1 MSASGGS
8 SAASDPIVSQP
19 GAAARANHRV
29 IGIVLAIASCSLYGM
44 NPVFSVN
51 AYDDGA
57 NSRGLMI
64 ARFLIAA
71 PLLLAYRLVAVRGV
85 KWPRGR
91 DLLEIFLFGFVG
103 FTFQSFFYF
112 GAIERMASGLV
123 SVIFYCFPIMAVLLA
138 WWLLKHKPSSAIWV
152 CLVLTVAGVGLTAGE
167 VSGAETTGIAL
178 TLAGALTYT
187 FYVVLSSRV
196 MPRYDGI
203 TGLTIVLFGAMAGWL
218 VLWAIRPFGMQ
229 VEFPETSFGWANVAI
244 IATFGTIVPMGTF
257 FAAMKRVG
265 PGPTSVASAFEPV
278 VTIAAGTLLL
288 DERLTGRSVI
298 GATLVIAAVVLL
310 ALSEARR
317 DVGSLTS
324 ASPGGA
330 AHN

>member
-1 MSASGGS
+1 MPSNADAQGSGGT
-8 SAASDPIVSQP
+8 PHV
-19 GAAARANHRV
+19 GARGNHRV
-29 IGIVLAIASCSLYGM
+29 TGIVLAVASCSLYGI

-57 NSRGLMI
+57 NSRGLMV
-64 ARFLIAA
+64 ARFLISA
-71 PLLLAYRLVAVRGV
+71 PLLLAYRLVAARGAR
-85 KWPRGR
+85 WPRGR
-91 DLLEIFLFGFVG
+91 DLAEIFLFGFVG

-112 GAIERMASGLV
+112 GAIERMPSGLV
-123 SVIFYCFPIMAVLLA
+123 SVIFYCFPVMAVLLA
-138 WWLLKHKPSSAIWV
+138 WWLLKHRPSKAIGL
-152 CLVLTVAGVGLTAGE
+152 CLVLTVVGVGLTAGE

-218 VLWAIRPFGMQ
+218 LLWLVRPFGMD
-229 VEFPETSFGWANVAI
+229 VRFPNTSFGWVNVAV
-244 IATFGTIVPMGTF
+244 IATLGTIAPMGAF

-278 VTIAAGTLLL
+278 VTIAAGMLFL
-288 DERLTGRSVI
+288 DERITARIVV
-298 GATLVIAAVVLL
+298 GAALVITAVVLL

-317 DVGSLTS
+317 DVASLTS

>member
-1 MSASGGS
+1 
-8 SAASDPIVSQP
+8 
-19 GAAARANHRV
+19 
-29 IGIVLAIASCSLYGM
+29 
-44 NPVFSVN
+44 
-51 AYDDGA
+51 
-57 NSRGLMI
+57 
-64 ARFLIAA
+64 
-71 PLLLAYRLVAVRGV
+71 
-85 KWPRGR
+85 
-91 DLLEIFLFGFVG
+91 
-103 FTFQSFFYF
+103 
-112 GAIERMASGLV
+112 
-123 SVIFYCFPIMAVLLA
+123 
-138 WWLLKHKPSSAIWV
+138 
-152 CLVLTVAGVGLTAGE
+152 
-167 VSGAETTGIAL
+167 
-178 TLAGALTYT
+178 
-187 FYVVLSSRV
+187 
-196 MPRYDGI
+196 
-203 TGLTIVLFGAMAGWL
+203 MAGWL

-229 VEFPETSFGWANVAI
+229 VEFPETNFGWANVAI

-317 DVGSLTS
+317 DVGSLTR

>member
-1 MSASGGS
+1 
-8 SAASDPIVSQP
+8 VRNNQ
-19 GAAARANHRV
+19 RV
-29 IGIVLAIASCSLYGM
+29 VGITLAVLSCTLYGI
-44 NPVFSVN
+44 NPLFSMN

-71 PLLLAYRLVAVRGV
+71 PLLLAYRFITVRGSV
-85 KWPRGR
+85 WPRGR
-91 DLLEIFLFGFVG
+91 DLGEIFLFGYLG

-123 SVIFYCFPIMAVLLA
+123 SVIFYCFPVMAVLLA
-138 WWLLKHKPSSAIWV
+138 WWLLKHRPSKVIGI
-152 CLVLTVAGVGLTAGE
+152 CLVATVVGVGLTAGE
-167 VSGAETTGIAL
+167 VSGAETTGVAL

-203 TGLTIVLFGAMAGWL
+203 TGLTIVLFGAMFGWL
-218 VLWAIRPFGMQ
+218 TLWLIRPFNMQ
-229 VEFPETSFGWANVAI
+229 VRFPESTSGWLNITVL
-244 IATFGTIVPMGTF
+244 ATFGTIAAMGAF

-278 VTIAAGTLLL
+278 VTIAGGTLFLN
-288 DERLTGRSVI
+288 EALTSRIVL
-298 GATLVIAAVVLL
+298 GATLVIGAVILL
-310 ALSEARR
+310 TLGEARR
-317 DVGSLTS
+317 DVSSLTS
-324 ASPGGA
+324 ATPGGA

>member
-1 MSASGGS
+1 MSNNAVP
-8 SAASDPIVSQP
+8 ATAPT
-19 GAAARANHRV
+19 NHRV
-29 IGIVLAIASCSLYGM
+29 AGIALAVVSCTLYGI
-44 NPVFSVN
+44 NPLFSVN

-64 ARFLIAA
+64 ARFLVAA
-71 PLLLAYRLVAVRGV
+71 PLLLVYRLIAVRGSR
-85 KWPRGR
+85 WPRGR
-91 DLLEIFLFGFVG
+91 DLLEIFLFGYIG
-103 FTFQSFFYF
+103 FTLQSFFYF

-138 WWLLKHKPSSAIWV
+138 WWLLKHKPSNVIGL
-152 CLVLTVAGVGLTAGE
+152 CLMLTVVGVGLTAGE
-167 VSGAETTGIAL
+167 VSGAETTGVAL

-203 TGLTIVLFGAMAGWL
+203 TGLTVVLFGAMVGWL
-218 VLWAIRPFGMQ
+218 TLWAIRPFGME
-229 VEFPETSFGWANVAI
+229 VTFPTSNFGWMNVVI
-244 IATFGTIVPMGTF
+244 IATFGTIVPMGAF

-278 VTIAAGTLLL
+278 VTIAAGMLFL
-288 DERLTGRSVI
+288 DEQLTVRIVV
-298 GATLVIAAVVLL
+298 GATLVIAAVVML

-317 DVGSLTS
+317 DVSSLTS

>member
-1 MSASGGS
+1 MAGI
-8 SAASDPIVSQP
+8 ALAVVS
-19 GAAARANHRV
+19 
-29 IGIVLAIASCSLYGM
+29 CTLYGI
-44 NPVFSVN
+44 NPLFSVN

-64 ARFLIAA
+64 ARFLVAA
-71 PLLLAYRLVAVRGV
+71 PLLLVYRLIAVRGSR
-85 KWPRGR
+85 WPRGR
-91 DLLEIFLFGFVG
+91 DLLEIFLFGYIG
-103 FTFQSFFYF
+103 FTLQSFFYF

-138 WWLLKHKPSSAIWV
+138 WWLLKHKPSNVIGL
-152 CLVLTVAGVGLTAGE
+152 CLMLTVVGVGLTAGE
-167 VSGAETTGIAL
+167 VSGAETTGVAL

-203 TGLTIVLFGAMAGWL
+203 TGLTVVLFGAMVGWL
-218 VLWAIRPFGMQ
+218 TLWAIRPFGME
-229 VEFPETSFGWANVAI
+229 VTFPTSNFGWMNVVI
-244 IATFGTIVPMGTF
+244 IATFGTIVPMGAF

-278 VTIAAGTLLL
+278 VTIAAGMLFL
-288 DERLTGRSVI
+288 DEQLTVRIVV
-298 GATLVIAAVVLL
+298 GATVVIAAVVML

-317 DVGSLTS
+317 DVSSLTS

>member
-1 MSASGGS
+1 
-8 SAASDPIVSQP
+8 
-19 GAAARANHRV
+19 
-29 IGIVLAIASCSLYGM
+29 VLAVVSCTLYGI
-44 NPVFSVN
+44 NPLFSVN

-64 ARFLIAA
+64 ARFLVAA
-71 PLLLAYRLVAVRGV
+71 PLLLLYRLIAVRGAR
-85 KWPRGR
+85 WPRGR
-91 DLLEIFLFGFVG
+91 DLIEIFLFGFIG
-103 FTFQSFFYF
+103 FTLQSFFYF

-138 WWLLKHKPSSAIWV
+138 WWLLKHKPSNVIGL
-152 CLVLTVAGVGLTAGE
+152 CLVLTVVGVGLTAGE
-167 VSGAETTGIAL
+167 VSGAETTGVAL

-203 TGLTIVLFGAMAGWL
+203 TGLTVVLFGAMVGWL
-218 VLWAIRPFGMQ
+218 VLWLTRPFGME
-229 VEFPETSFGWANVAI
+229 VSFPTTNLGWLNVVV
-244 IATFGTIVPMGTF
+244 IATFGTIVPMGAF

-278 VTIAAGTLLL
+278 VTIAAGMLFL
-288 DERLTGRSVI
+288 DEQLTLRITI
-298 GATLVIAAVVLL
+298 GATLVIAAVVML

-324 ASPGGA
+324 ASPGGV

>member
-1 MSASGGS
+1 MSNN
-8 SAASDPIVSQP
+8 AAPATAQT
-19 GAAARANHRV
+19 NHRV
-29 IGIVLAIASCSLYGM
+29 AGIALAVVSCTLYGI
-44 NPVFSVN
+44 NPLFSVN

-64 ARFLIAA
+64 ARFLVAA
-71 PLLLAYRLVAVRGV
+71 PLLLVYRLIAVRGSR
-85 KWPRGR
+85 WPRGR
-91 DLLEIFLFGFVG
+91 DLLEIFLFGYIG
-103 FTFQSFFYF
+103 FTLQSFFYF

-138 WWLLKHKPSSAIWV
+138 WWLLKHKPSNVIGL
-152 CLVLTVAGVGLTAGE
+152 CLMLTVVGVGLTAGE
-167 VSGAETTGIAL
+167 VSGAETTGVAL

-203 TGLTIVLFGAMAGWL
+203 TGLTVVLFGAMVGWL
-218 VLWAIRPFGMQ
+218 TLWAIRPFGME
-229 VEFPETSFGWANVAI
+229 VTFPTSNFGWMNVVI
-244 IATFGTIVPMGTF
+244 IATFGTIVPMGAF

-278 VTIAAGTLLL
+278 VTIAAGMLFL
-288 DERLTGRSVI
+288 DEQLTVRIVV
-298 GATLVIAAVVLL
+298 GATVVIAAVVML

-317 DVGSLTS
+317 DVSSLTS

>member
-1 MSASGGS
+1 MSGS
-8 SAASDPIVSQP
+8 DVSV
-19 GAAARANHRV
+19 GARGNHRV
-29 IGIVLAIASCSLYGM
+29 TGIALAVVSCTLYGI
-44 NPVFSVN
+44 NPLFSVN

-64 ARFLIAA
+64 ARFLVAA
-71 PLLLAYRLVAVRGV
+71 PLLLLYRLIAVRGAR
-85 KWPRGR
+85 WPRGR
-91 DLLEIFLFGFVG
+91 DLIEIFLFGFIG
-103 FTFQSFFYF
+103 FTLQSFFYF

-138 WWLLKHKPSSAIWV
+138 WWLLKHKPSNVIGL
-152 CLVLTVAGVGLTAGE
+152 CLVLTVVGVGLTAGE
-167 VSGAETTGIAL
+167 VSGAETTGVAL

-203 TGLTIVLFGAMAGWL
+203 TGLTVVLFGAMVGWL
-218 VLWAIRPFGMQ
+218 MLWLTRPFGME
-229 VEFPETSFGWANVAI
+229 VSFPTTNFGWLNVVV
-244 IATFGTIVPMGTF
+244 IATFGTIVPMGAF

-278 VTIAAGTLLL
+278 VTIAAGMLFL
-288 DERLTGRSVI
+288 DEPLTLRITI
-298 GATLVIAAVVLL
+298 GATLVIAAVVML

-324 ASPGGA
+324 ATPGGA

>member
-1 MSASGGS
+1 MRRN
-8 SAASDPIVSQP
+8 Q
-19 GAAARANHRV
+19 RV
-29 IGIVLAIASCSLYGM
+29 VGITLAVASCTLYGI
-44 NPVFSVN
+44 NPLFSMN

-71 PLLLAYRLVAVRGV
+71 PLLFVYRAVTLRGAA
-85 KWPRGR
+85 WPRGR
-91 DLLEIFLFGFVG
+91 DLARIFLFGYVG
-103 FTFQSFFYF
+103 FTMQSFFYF
-112 GAIERMASGLV
+112 GAIERMDSGLV
-123 SVIFYCFPIMAVLLA
+123 SVIFYCFPVMAVLLA
-138 WWLLKHKPSSAIWV
+138 WWLLKHRPSKVIGV
-152 CLVLTVAGVGLTAGE
+152 CLVATVAGVGLTAGE
-167 VSGAETTGIAL
+167 VSGAETTGVAL

-203 TGLTIVLFGAMAGWL
+203 TGLTIVLFGAMCGWL
-218 VLWAIRPFGMQ
+218 TIWTVRPFGIDVQ
-229 VEFPETSFGWANVAI
+229 FPASAFGWLNVLVLAI
-244 IATFGTIVPMGTF
+244 LGTIMAMAAF

-278 VTIAAGTLLL
+278 VTIAVGTMFL
-288 DERLTGRSVI
+288 DETLTGRSII
-298 GATLVIAAVVLL
+298 GATLVIGAVVLL
-310 ALSEARR
+310 TLGEARR
-317 DVGSLTS
+317 DVGSLTG

>member
-1 MSASGGS
+1 MSS
-8 SAASDPIVSQP
+8 SDSSTLRGTNQ
-19 GAAARANHRV
+19 RV
-29 IGIVLAIASCSLYGM
+29 VGIVLAVVSCTLYGI
-44 NPVFSVN
+44 NPIFSVN
-51 AYDDGA
+51 SYEDGA

-71 PLLLAYRLVAVRGV
+71 PLLLAYRLTFMRGA

-91 DLLEIFLFGFVG
+91 DLLEIFLFGYVG
-103 FTFQSFFYF
+103 FTLQSFFYF

-138 WWLLKHKPSSAIWV
+138 WWLLKHKPSNMIGV
-152 CLVLTVAGVGLTAGE
+152 CLMLTVVGVGLTAGE
-167 VSGAETTGIAL
+167 VSGAETTGVAL

-187 FYVVLSSRV
+187 FYVVISSRV

-203 TGLTIVLFGAMAGWL
+203 TGLAIVLIGAMFGWL
-218 VLWAIRPFGMQ
+218 TLWAIRPFGMQ
-229 VEFPETSFGWANVAI
+229 VDFPATNVGWLNVAI
-244 IATFGTIVPMGTF
+244 IAVLGTIIPMGAF

-278 VTIAAGTLLL
+278 VTIAAGTAFL
-288 DERLTGRSVI
+288 DERLTGRIAI
-298 GATLVIAAVVLL
+298 GATLVIAAVLLL

-317 DVGSLTS
+317 EVGSLTI

>member
-1 MSASGGS
+1 VS
-8 SAASDPIVSQP
+8 SSDVYV
-19 GAAARANHRV
+19 GARGNHRV
-29 IGIVLAIASCSLYGM
+29 TGIVLAVVSCTLYGI
-44 NPVFSVN
+44 NPLFSVN

-64 ARFLIAA
+64 ARFLVAA
-71 PLLLAYRLVAVRGV
+71 PLLLLYRLIAVRGAR
-85 KWPRGR
+85 WPRGR
-91 DLLEIFLFGFVG
+91 DLIEIFLFGFIG
-103 FTFQSFFYF
+103 FTLQSFFYF

-138 WWLLKHKPSSAIWV
+138 WWLLKHKPSNVIGL
-152 CLVLTVAGVGLTAGE
+152 CLVLTVVGVGLTAGE
-167 VSGAETTGIAL
+167 VSGAETTGVAL

-203 TGLTIVLFGAMAGWL
+203 TGLTVVLFGAMVGWL
-218 VLWAIRPFGMQ
+218 VLWLTRPFGME
-229 VEFPETSFGWANVAI
+229 VSFPTTNLGWLNVVV
-244 IATFGTIVPMGTF
+244 IATFGTIVPMGAF

-278 VTIAAGTLLL
+278 VTIAAGMLFL
-288 DERLTGRSVI
+288 DEQLTLRITI
-298 GATLVIAAVVLL
+298 GATLVIAAVVML

-324 ASPGGA
+324 ASPGGV

>member
-1 MSASGGS
+1 MSASDDS
-8 SAASDPIVSQP
+8 RPDHDPLNTKV
-19 GAAARANHRV
+19 GVTTRANHRV
-29 IGIVLAIASCSLYGM
+29 IGIVLALVSCSLYGV

-64 ARFLIAA
+64 GRFLIAA
-71 PLLLAYRLVAVRGV
+71 PLLLAYRLIAMRGV

-138 WWLLKHKPSSAIWV
+138 WWLLKHKPSNAIWV

-167 VSGAETTGIAL
+167 VSGAESAGVAL

-203 TGLTIVLFGAMAGWL
+203 TGLTIVLIGAMVGWL
-218 VLWAIRPFGMQ
+218 MLWAIRPFGMQ
-229 VEFPETSFGWANVAI
+229 VDFPTTNFGWLNIAI
-244 IATFGTIVPMGTF
+244 IATFGTIVPMGAF

-288 DERLTGRSVI
+288 DERLTGRSVV
-298 GATLVIAAVVLL
+298 GAALVIIAVVLL
-310 ALSEARR
+310 AVSEARR
-317 DVGSLTS
+317 DVGSLTT

>member
-1 MSASGGS
+1 VSASDDSRPTHDSLDTNSGV
-8 SAASDPIVSQP
+8 AT
-19 GAAARANHRV
+19 RANHRV
-29 IGIVLAIASCSLYGM
+29 IGIVLALVSCSLYGV

-64 ARFLIAA
+64 GRFLIAA
-71 PLLLAYRLVAVRGV
+71 PLLLAYRLIAMRGI

-138 WWLLKHKPSSAIWV
+138 WWLLKHKPSNAIWV

-167 VSGAETTGIAL
+167 VSGAQSAGIAL

-203 TGLTIVLFGAMAGWL
+203 TGLTIVLFGAMVGWL
-218 VLWAIRPFGMQ
+218 LLWAIRPFGMQ
-229 VEFPETSFGWANVAI
+229 VDFPTTNFGWLNIAV

-288 DERLTGRSVI
+288 DERLTGRSVV
-298 GATLVIAAVVLL
+298 GAALVIIAVVLL
-310 ALSEARR
+310 AVSEARR
-317 DVGSLTS
+317 DVGSLTT

>member
-1 MSASGGS
+1 VSASGK
-8 SAASDPIVSQP
+8 AALDSTSSQP
-19 GAAARANHRV
+19 NHRV
-29 IGIVLAIASCSLYGM
+29 VGIALAVTSCTLYGI
-44 NPVFSVN
+44 NPLFSVN

-71 PLLLAYRLVAVRGV
+71 PLLLAYRLIAVRGA

-91 DLLEIFLFGFVG
+91 DLVEIFLFGFVG
-103 FTFQSFFYF
+103 FTMQSFFYF

-138 WWLLKHKPSSAIWV
+138 WWMLKHTPSKAIGV
-152 CLVLTVAGVGLTAGE
+152 CLVLTVLGVGLTAGE
-167 VSGAETTGIAL
+167 VRGAETTGIAL

-203 TGLTIVLFGAMAGWL
+203 TGLTIVLFGAMLGWL
-218 VLWAIRPFGMQ
+218 MLWLVRPFGMEVQ
-229 VEFPETSFGWANVAI
+229 FPETNFGWLNVAI

-278 VTIAAGTLLL
+278 VTIAAGTMFLE
-288 DERLTGRSVI
+288 ERLTGRSVT
-298 GATLVIAAVVLL
+298 GATLVIVAVVLL